1 MSDKKE
7 KTILREIFH
16 TGTVEEF
23 VNGLN
28 KLDDISE
35 KLKLTYTI
43 EKLKYEELKQINKR
57 LGTLININRGFIK

>member
-23 VNGLN
+23 VEGLN

-43 EKLKYEELKQINKR
+43 EKLKYKELKEINENLEWLAKIR
-57 LGTLININRGFIK
+57 

>member
-43 EKLKYEELKQINKR
+43 EKLKYEELKRIRIR
-57 LGTLININRGFIK
+57 LGAIQDKIK